1 MAGTTWIR
9 AVVTGA
15 SGGIGEAYARA
26 LAGQG
31 ADLVLVARSA
41 DALERLAGELQQR
54 HGVTCEVLAADL
66 TTDDGIATVERR
78 VAGDDIDLL
87 VNNAGYGISAHL
99 ADTEPADVDG
109 MIRLNVLALAR
120 LTRAA
125 LPGMIGRGHGGIVNV
140 SSVAGFQPSP
150 SFATYNATKSFVTM
164 FTEALSLEVKGTGVR
179 VQALCPGLTRTN
191 FQAVAGET
199 GTDGLPD
206 LVWQTADQVVEAS
219 LAGLRRNAVI
229 VVSGMHNK
237 VLIGATSILP
247 NGIKRRLAG
256 AVMARRGR

>member
-1 MAGTTWIR
+1 M
-9 AVVTGA
+9 VTGA

-26 LAGQG
+26 LAAQG
-31 ADLVLVARSA
+31 ADLVLVARSG
-41 DALERLAGELQQR
+41 DALARLADELHDR
-54 HGVTCEVLAADL
+54 HGVTCDVLPADL
-66 TTDDGIATVERR
+66 TTDDGIAAVEAR
-78 VAGDDIDLL
+78 VGDVDLL

-99 ADTEPADVDG
+99 AKTDPADVDG

-125 LPGMIGRGHGGIVNV
+125 LPGMIERGHGGIVNV

-179 VQALCPGLTRTN
+179 VQALCPGLTRTG

-219 LAGLRRNAVI
+219 LAGLRHNRVV
-229 VVSGMHNK
+229 VVSGLPNK
-237 VLIGATSILP
+237 MLIGATSVLP
-247 NGIKRRLAG
+247 HGIKRYLAG